1 MYKDI
6 DILGK
11 EIEFECLGCDIAN
24 HKLIPPGDFVYD
36 DGFINVSADPV
47 IPIKGFMVLGIKKH
61 IKSMNELSSDERNR
75 VLKVLNKTVEI
86 IKKVKIS
93 EEVLVL
99 QEERS
104 KHFHIWIVPIH
115 AWMERFKKSVFNIK
129 EIVQYAKDNFGEKE
143 KQELLLAIENIKKE
157 FENST
162 NIFEENMVVDVILNR
177 RSHRKYLSKEIDD
190 NILKIILDCGRN
202 ASFGGKPN
210 KKCQVSEFIIIKNN
224 EIKENLAL
232 KYEDRQFI
240 KDAPVIIAVCANKD
254 NDPKYKEY
262 VLSSSLSIQ
271 NIILSAESFGIG
283 ACILSCFLYNENH
296 KEDKEFTRKLLNLP
310 ENIEL
315 IALISLGYKDNEEK
329 IPEKELKTLEEI
341 IHVDR
346 Y

>member
-24 HKLIPPGDFVYD
+24 HRLIPPGDFVYD

-115 AWMERFKKSVFNIK
+115 AWMERFKKVF
-129 EIVQYAKDNFGEKE
+129 
-143 KQELLLAIENIKKE
+143 
-157 FENST
+157 
-162 NIFEENMVVDVILNR
+162 
-177 RSHRKYLSKEIDD
+177 
-190 NILKIILDCGRN
+190 
-202 ASFGGKPN
+202 
-210 KKCQVSEFIIIKNN
+210 
-224 EIKENLAL
+224 
-232 KYEDRQFI
+232 
-240 KDAPVIIAVCANKD
+240 
-254 NDPKYKEY
+254 
-262 VLSSSLSIQ
+262 
-271 NIILSAESFGIG
+271 
-283 ACILSCFLYNENH
+283 
-296 KEDKEFTRKLLNLP
+296 
-310 ENIEL
+310 L
-315 IALISLGYKDNEEK
+315 I
-329 IPEKELKTLEEI
+329 
-341 IHVDR
+341 
-346 Y
+346 